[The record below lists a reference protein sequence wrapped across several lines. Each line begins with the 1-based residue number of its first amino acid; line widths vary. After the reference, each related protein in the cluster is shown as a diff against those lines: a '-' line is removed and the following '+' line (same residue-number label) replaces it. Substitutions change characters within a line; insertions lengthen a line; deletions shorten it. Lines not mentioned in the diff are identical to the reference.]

1 LSTKLIRWLCP
12 LFIVLP
18 LATASSQPAGVGSRA
33 VRTVVPIEG
42 GWQFRE
48 LGKTDWHSAAVP
60 GCVHTDLLANKLIE
74 DPFYRDNEKKQQWI
88 GKTDWEYRTTFNV
101 PGQTVKRENLVL
113 VFEGLDTYAHVYLN
127 EQLVLKADN
136 MFRTWRVDAK
146 LALKAGDN
154 TLRILFRSPINEILP
169 VMAKLKYQLPAANDQ
184 GEKTSPFTRKAPY
197 HYGWDW
203 GPRFVTS
210 GVWRPVSLEAWDNAR
225 IDDLQIVVN
234 KISGDAAQLTANIEI
249 EASGPETATVVL
261 ENVTN
266 KAVAGNLEV
275 KLNKGR
281 NRVSFNFTISRPL
294 VWWPSGLGAQP
305 LYTFRARTLVNNR
318 ITDRKTTRTG
328 LRTLELRRQRD
339 NAGESFM
346 FVINGVPVFAKG
358 GNWIPS
364 DSFPTRITPEK
375 YRYMLQSV
383 RDSNMNMLR
392 VWGGGIYEA
401 DLFYELADE
410 MGILIWQDFMFACSM
425 YPANQEFLDNVRAEA
440 TDNVKRLRN
449 HPSIVIWA
457 GNNEVETAWRN
468 WGWRENLPASVWDD
482 YVKIFHGVL
491 QEVCDAY
498 DPSRPYWPSSPHGG
512 LEDDPDSK
520 RSGDVHY
527 WEVWHAEKP
536 FSEYEKQRTRFMSEY
551 GFQSFP
557 NIETVKYYTLPN
569 ERDIESPI
577 MLAHQRHPR
586 GNQLIREYML
596 REYPK
601 PKDFESFLYMSQV
614 LQAEGIA
621 RGTEH
626 LRRIMPHN
634 MGALYWQINDCW
646 PVASWSSID
655 YFGRWKALQYYAKRF
670 YNDLLISP
678 TVNDDKLQ
686 IYVVSDRV
694 KAVSAKIKV
703 IVMSFDGS
711 TLKTVERDAKI
722 APLTSRSYFD
732 SKVSE
737 FLEGQDPKRVFLY
750 TELLVN
756 GKAVS
761 SRDYFFA
768 PFKELAISKPTIT
781 PEIIAA
787 KERGKFRVRLSAD
800 KFAKAVYLS
809 VPDQDGFF
817 SDNYFNLAPGR
828 EMVVDFRSRAPLSL
842 EEFRKRLQIRSV
854 FDAF

>member
-1 LSTKLIRWLCP
+1 M
-12 LFIVLP
+12 LFLLPVL
-18 LATASSQPAGVGSRA
+18 AVNGQPAGAASSSGK
-33 VRTVVPIEG
+33 TVMNIG
-42 GWQFRE
+42 AGWQFRE
-48 LGKTDWHSAAVP
+48 AGKTVWHSATVP

-88 GKTDWEYRTTFNV
+88 GKSNWEYRTTFKITPQIMN
-101 PGQTVKRENLVL
+101 RENVEL
-113 VFEGLDTYAHVYLN
+113 VFEGLDTYAEVYLN
-127 EQLVLKADN
+127 DQLLLNAGN
-136 MFRTWRVDAK
+136 MFRTWRVAAK
-146 LALKAGDN
+146 QALKSGDN
-154 TLRILFRSPINEILP
+154 TLRVLFRSPINEVLP
-169 VMAKLKYQLPAANDQ
+169 VMAKLNYQLPASNDQ

-210 GVWRPVSLEAWDNAR
+210 GIWRPVSLQAWDDAR
-225 IDDLQIVVN
+225 INDLQIVVN
-234 KISGDAAQLTANIEI
+234 KISGGAAQMTAIVEI
-249 EASGPETATVVL
+249 EASSSKTATVVL

-266 KAVAGNLEV
+266 KHIAGRQEI
-275 KLNKGR
+275 KLNKGS
-281 NRVSFNFTISRPL
+281 NRVSFDFTISRPSL
-294 VWWPSGLGAQP
+294 WWPNGLGAQP
-305 LYTFRARTLVNNR
+305 LYTFRARTLVNNK
-318 ITDRKTTRTG
+318 ITDRRTTRTG

-339 NAGESFM
+339 TAGESFM

-375 YRYMLQSV
+375 YRYMLRSV

-401 DLFYELADE
+401 DEFYELADE
-410 MGILIWQDFMFACSM
+410 LGILIWQDFMFACSM
-425 YPANQEFLDNVRAEA
+425 YPANQEFLENVRAEA
-440 TDNVKRLRN
+440 IDNVKRLRN

-468 WGWRENLPASVWDD
+468 WGWRQNLPASVWDD

-498 DPSRPYWPSSPHGG
+498 DPSRPYWPSSPRGG

-557 NIETVKYYTLPN
+557 NIETVKSYTLPD
-569 ERDIESPI
+569 ERDIESPV

-670 YNDLLISP
+670 YTDLLISP
-678 TVNDDKLQ
+678 TVHDGNLQ
-686 IYVVSDRV
+686 LYVVSDRV
-694 KAVSAKIKV
+694 NFVPAKIKV
-703 IVMSFDGS
+703 TLMSFDGS
-711 TLKTVERDAKI
+711 TLKTIERGVTI
-722 APLTSRSYFD
+722 APLTSRSYLD
-732 SKVSE
+732 AKVSE
-737 FLEGQDPKRVFLY
+737 LLEGQDQKRVFLY
-750 TELLVN
+750 AELLVD
-756 GKAVS
+756 GKAVHS
-761 SRDYFFA
+761 NDYFFA

-787 KERGKFRVRLSAD
+787 KERGKFRVKLSAD
-800 KFAKAVYLS
+800 RFAKAVYLA
-809 VPDQDGFF
+809 VPDHDGFF

-828 EMVVDFRSRAPLSL
+828 EMVVDYRSREPLSL